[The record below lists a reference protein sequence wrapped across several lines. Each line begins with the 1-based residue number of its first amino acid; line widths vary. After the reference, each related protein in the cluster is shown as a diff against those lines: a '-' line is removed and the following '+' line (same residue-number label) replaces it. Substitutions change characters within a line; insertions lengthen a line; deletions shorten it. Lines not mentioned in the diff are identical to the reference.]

1 MAANRADMIAPGAAC
16 PASRVSGAAIKNVQL
31 RAVVSRLMFSLLVSE
46 FSGVCLMKTLIASL
60 CAGAAMLALP
70 VMASADEARTYDN
83 GPVWNIAYIQTKA
96 GHFDD
101 YMKFVSTSWKAEQEA
116 LKAKGLVLDYK
127 VLAPQDPR
135 DNEADLILMIEYKNM
150 AAFDVPLDDMDAV
163 TKKLSGSITAAN
175 KAYADRET
183 IRVEKGQV
191 LTRELVLK

>member
-1 MAANRADMIAPGAAC
+1 MKAFIAPIVGCAA
-16 PASRVSGAAIKNVQL
+16 L
-31 RAVVSRLMFSLLVSE
+31 
-46 FSGVCLMKTLIASL
+46 
-60 CAGAAMLALP
+60 LALTTP
-70 VMASADEARTYDN
+70 SSADEVRTYDN
-83 GPVWNIAYIQTKA
+83 GPVWSIAYIQTKA

-101 YMKFVSTSWKAEQEA
+101 YLKFVSTTWKAEQEA
-116 LKAKGLVLDYK
+116 LKAKGWVLDYK

-150 AAFDVPLDDMDAV
+150 GVMDVPLDEMDAI

-183 IRVEKGQV
+183 IRTEKGQV

>member
-1 MAANRADMIAPGAAC
+1 
-16 PASRVSGAAIKNVQL
+16 
-31 RAVVSRLMFSLLVSE
+31 
-46 FSGVCLMKTLIASL
+46 MKTLTASF

-70 VMASADEARTYDN
+70 VMASADEARAYDN

>member
-1 MAANRADMIAPGAAC
+1 
-16 PASRVSGAAIKNVQL
+16 
-31 RAVVSRLMFSLLVSE
+31 
-46 FSGVCLMKTLIASL
+46 MKSYFMLALAFT
-60 CAGAAMLALP
+60 GMLALP
-70 VMASADEARTYDN
+70 AIASADEARTYDN
-83 GPVWNIAYIQTKA
+83 GPVWQIAYIQTKA

-101 YMKFVSTSWKAEQEA
+101 YMKFVSTTWKAEQEA
-116 LKAKGLVLDYK
+116 FKAKGLVLDYK

-150 AAFDVPLDDMDAV
+150 AAFDVPLDDMDAM